1 MDNNIE
7 KDIILVVDDQP
18 VNLKVVS
25 TVLSKDYTISIAD
38 SGIKALKILE
48 KMKPS
53 LILLDVMM
61 PEMDGYEV
69 IQKIKLQDDLKDIPV
84 IFLTAKN
91 DIEDVVRG
99 FDFGAV
105 DYITKPFNMRE
116 IATRIKNHL
125 GLFNAKKQID
135 LKNIEL
141 AESNRKLLETQ
152 EELKRRNE
160 DLIFAH
166 DSIEEY
172 AFKVNQINQ
181 KLSESEAELKISN
194 DELLKS
200 NREKDKFF
208 SILAH
213 DLKSPFTGLIGVLG
227 LLNDDFDNLE
237 ADDKREM
244 ISALL
249 QSTKNVHALIE
260 NLLEWSRVKRRVIR
274 FYPIEI
280 FPAQIVSSIKS
291 VYRSQLTSK
300 AITLNSKIPE
310 DLSIKA
316 DNAII
321 NTIFRNLISNS
332 LKFCNAGGI
341 IDIGCEV
348 DDKGYC
354 IFKISDNGIG
364 ITDNLKNKLF
374 KIDEH
379 ITSVGTFNEKGTGLG
394 LILCKELI
402 ELHQGKIWIESEVE
416 KGTTAFF
423 TLPLIF

>member
-1 MDNNIE
+1 MSTIEE

-69 IQKIKLQDDLKDIPV
+69 IQKIKSNDELKEIPV

-91 DIEDVVRG
+91 DIDDVVRG
-99 FDFGAV
+99 FDYGAV

-116 IATRIKNHL
+116 ISTRIKNHL
-125 GLFNAKKQID
+125 GLFNAKKQIAIQ
-135 LKNIEL
+135 NQEL
-141 AESNRKLLETQ
+141 AEANQRLLETQ

-172 AFKVNQINQ
+172 AYKVNQINQ
-181 KLSESEAELKISN
+181 KLTESEAELKKSN
-194 DELLKS
+194 DDLIKA

-213 DLKSPFTGLIGVLG
+213 DLRSPFTGLLGVLG
-227 LLNDDFDNLE
+227 LLNDDFDHL
-237 ADDKREM
+237 AVDDKREM
-244 ISALL
+244 IAALL

-260 NLLEWSRVKRRVIR
+260 NLLEWSRVKRRVIK
-274 FYPIEI
+274 FDPTDI
-280 FPAQIVSSIKS
+280 FPAHIVSSIKS
-291 VYRSQLTSK
+291 VYRGQLGSK

-316 DNAII
+316 DNSIV
-321 NTIFRNLISNS
+321 NSIFRNVISNS
-332 LKFCNAGGI
+332 IKFNNPNGI
-341 IDIGCEV
+341 ITVSAEV

-354 IFKISDNGIG
+354 IFKVSDNGIG
-364 ITDNLKNKLF
+364 INDDIKRKLF

-379 ITSVGTFNEKGTGLG
+379 ITSIGTFNEKGTGLG

-402 ELHQGKIWIESEVE
+402 ELHQGKIWIESELK
-416 KGTTAFF
+416 KGTDVYFS
-423 TLPLIF
+423 LPLIF